1 MYSDVCVE
9 QQSILIKQKEHAL
22 HSCTDT
28 GNKE

>member
-22 HSCTDT
+22 HWHR
-28 GNKE
+28 K